1 MVTKSL
7 SRITARHNKE
17 KAISAIKIRGGKLT
31 PEVLAAAEEYN
42 KVADHVSIIEC
53 NFDVNIYSIIDYTK
67 QYMTVTGTKPVVIVD
82 YLQIIPPTDPRQ
94 SDKEK
99 TDNIVRGL
107 KKLQS
112 ENDLVVFVIS
122 SLNRANYLQP
132 IDFESFKESG
142 GIEYTA
148 DVVWGLQLQILND
161 DLFNGEKKIKEKRE
175 KVRIAKKAIP
185 REIELVCLKNRYGVS
200 SYSCGFKYDPR
211 FDLFEPDTLY
221 QVAEDFNITVGNG
234 QRL

>member
-1 MVTKSL
+1 MET
-7 SRITARHNKE
+7 
-17 KAISAIKIRGGKLT
+17 
-31 PEVLAAAEEYN
+31 Y
-42 KVADHVSIIEC
+42 KV
-53 NFDVNIYSIIDYTK
+53 
-67 QYMTVTGTKPVVIVD
+67 KPVVIVD
-82 YLQIIPPTDPRQ
+82 YLQIIPPVDPRQ

-99 TDNIVRGL
+99 VDNIVRGL

-112 ENDLVVFVIS
+112 ENDLVLFVIS
-122 SLNRANYLQP
+122 SINRTNYLTP

-185 REIELVCLKNRYGVS
+185 REIEHM
-200 SYSCGFKYDPR
+200 
-211 FDLFEPDTLY
+211 
-221 QVAEDFNITVGNG
+221 
-234 QRL
+234 

>member
-1 MVTKSL
+1 MNSYIHTYGV
-7 SRITARHNKE
+7 
-17 KAISAIKIRGGKLT
+17 
-31 PEVLAAAEEYN
+31 
-42 KVADHVSIIEC
+42 
-53 NFDVNIYSIIDYTK
+53 
-67 QYMTVTGTKPVVIVD
+67 KPVVIVD
-82 YLQIIPPTDPRQ
+82 YLQIIPTTDSHQ

-99 TDNIVRGL
+99 IDNIIRGL

-112 ENDLVVFVIS
+112 ENDLVIFVIS

-148 DVVWGLQLQILND
+148 DVVWGLQLQILNE
-161 DLFNGEKKIKEKRE
+161 DLFNGEKRIKEKRE
-175 KVRIAKKAIP
+175 KLREAKKAIP

-211 FDLFEPDTLY
+211 FDLFESDPLY
-221 QVAEDFNITVGNG
+221 ELNENLKISASNTK
-234 QRL
+234 RK